1 MGPPGTTLLV
11 TRMYTHKN
19 AQAHKLHSYIM
30 LDYLG
35 CIYTKN
41 VTSYKVMFFCRAS
54 LAHWESSLLSA
65 EAFND
70 LQGDYAD
77 AVLPFDHAG
86 RGAAGG
92 CWVKSWELLHHL
104 DSHTGPST
112 HEWNPGSKWVA
123 GCLASARCDA
133 CTKLCICYPLETDT
147 EVRTVT
153 AVSPYPLILI
163 RASLLKPVVR

>member
-1 MGPPGTTLLV
+1 
-11 TRMYTHKN
+11 
-19 AQAHKLHSYIM
+19 
-30 LDYLG
+30 
-35 CIYTKN
+35 
-41 VTSYKVMFFCRAS
+41 MFFCRAS
-54 LAHWESSLLSA
+54 LAHWDSSLLSA

-112 HEWNPGSKWVA
+112 HVLVESRLDL
-123 GCLASARCDA
+123 GCRVPSIGAMQCLYKA
-133 CTKLCICYPLETDT
+133 LH
-147 EVRTVT
+147 
-153 AVSPYPLILI
+153 
-163 RASLLKPVVR
+163 LLPSRDGH

>member
-1 MGPPGTTLLV
+1 MGPPGTTPGLV
-11 TRMYTHKN
+11 TWIYTHKN

-35 CIYTKN
+35 CIYIYIHTKN
-41 VTSYKVMFFCRAS
+41 VTSYKVMFFFGRAS
-54 LAHWESSLLSA
+54 LAHWECLLRA

-92 CWVKSWELLHHL
+92 WI
-104 DSHTGPST
+104 
-112 HEWNPGSKWVA
+112 GSRA
-123 GCLASARCDA
+123 AFLQSPLGQ
-133 CTKLCICYPLETDT
+133 KLGTATPLRFPHWTIDVCISGIPAQL
-147 EVRTVT
+147 T

-163 RASLLKPVVR
+163 RASLLKPFVR